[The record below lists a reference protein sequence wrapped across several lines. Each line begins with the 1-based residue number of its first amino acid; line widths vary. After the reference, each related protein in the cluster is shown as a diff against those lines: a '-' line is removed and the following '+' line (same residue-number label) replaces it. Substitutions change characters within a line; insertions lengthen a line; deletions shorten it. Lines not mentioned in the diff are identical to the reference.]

1 MQQIEFYRANEKPY
15 GVFSNLYKRPIT
27 FEGVE
32 YPTSEHAY
40 QAGKPRKDS
49 VRAWL
54 MAAPSPSLL
63 AMAAHGLYVWDV
75 HPDWSKTKF
84 DRMKRVL
91 QAKFTQ
97 HPDLQEILLSTG
109 EARLVEVAT
118 VDNAVNRLW
127 GEVKGVGKNMLG
139 TLLMEVRSEIR
150 ASLVSSGTAK
160 KKAPRRRSDTKRLAA

>member
-1 MQQIEFYRANEKPY
+1 MKEISFYRANEKPY
-15 GVFSNLYKRPIT
+15 GAFSNLYRRTIV
-27 FEGVE
+27 FEGGE

-40 QAGKPRKDS
+40 QAGKARKDS
-49 VRAWL
+49 VREWL

-97 HPDLQEILLSTG
+97 HEDLRELLLSTG
-109 EARLVEVAT
+109 NARLVEKAT
-118 VDNAVNRLW
+118 VDNSVNRLW
-127 GEVKGVGKNMLG
+127 GEVNGVGKNMLG
-139 TLLMEVRSEIR
+139 QLLMEVRDELR
-150 ASLVSSGTAK
+150 AAQNKKTQAK
-160 KKAPRRRSDTKRLAA
+160 KKVTKKKLDIDRLAA